1 MTEDDWKVIGEI
13 LDATKE
19 RFDEQEKRIKEL
31 ESKVEMLTEDEG
43 WILVQTKDLRNS

>member
-31 ESKVEMLTEDEG
+31 EWKVEMLIEDKG
-43 WILVQTKDLRNS
+43 WIFVQAKDLRNS